1 MTEVD
6 TQLPADI
13 DEEVD
18 PRWVRSRTRLLD
30 AAADLLRAGGIEAV
44 TIDAVTRESRV
55 ARTTLY
61 RHFGGSSDL
70 LAATLER
77 LIPPVTPPPS
87 TGSLRDRLI
96 ELLCRQAALQKEAPL
111 HLTTLAWL
119 ALRSD
124 TDDAAEAGQ
133 DYPTANS
140 TLQARVI
147 DHYIRPLEAILQS
160 PDAQDQLDEFDLEF
174 AVCQLVGPLLFAW
187 MTGLRVVDDQ
197 DCVRIVDDFLAGH
210 RRADT
215 ATAKTNSKAVI
226 ATNPMTPFGV
236 TR

>member
-1 MTEVD
+1 MTEVAA
-6 TQLPADI
+6 ADI
-13 DEEVD
+13 AEEVD

-30 AAADLLRAGGIEAV
+30 AAADLLRAGGIDAV
-44 TIDAVTRESRV
+44 TIDAVTKESRV

-133 DYPTANS
+133 DYPTPNG

-174 AVCQLVGPLLFAW
+174 AVCQLMGPLLFAW
-187 MTGLRVVDDQ
+187 MTGLRVFDDQ
-197 DCVRIVDDFLAGH
+197 DGVRIVDDFLAGH
-210 RRADT
+210 RRALT
-215 ATAKTNSKAVI
+215 ATAK
-226 ATNPMTPFGV
+226 
-236 TR
+236 